1 LDVAL
6 APAECLW
13 PLEWRRQVAGCNLAD
28 RAGKDDAAMRTKP
41 LLGRKAWF
49 GPRQLGWGLS
59 PVSAE
64 GWVVTAAAAAAAV
77 GLAVADR
84 RDRWTA
90 LIARKSA
97 IVVIPLVVIVF
108 LKGTSPGG
116 RRAWKEFRASQE
128 RGGQ

>member
-1 LDVAL
+1 
-6 APAECLW
+6 
-13 PLEWRRQVAGCNLAD
+13 
-28 RAGKDDAAMRTKP
+28 MRTKP

-49 GPRQLGWGLS
+49 GPRQVGWGLS
-59 PVSAE
+59 PASAE

-84 RDRWTA
+84 SDRWTA

-97 IVVIPLVVIVF
+97 IVVIPLVIIVF

-116 RRAWKEFRASQE
+116 RRAWKEFQASKE

>member
-1 LDVAL
+1 
-6 APAECLW
+6 
-13 PLEWRRQVAGCNLAD
+13 
-28 RAGKDDAAMRTKP
+28 MRTKP

-49 GPRQLGWGLS
+49 GPRQVGWGLS

-64 GWVVTAAAAAAAV
+64 GWAVTAAAAAATV
-77 GLAVADR
+77 GLAAADR
-84 RDRWTA
+84 SDRWSV

-116 RRAWKEFRASQE
+116 RRAWKEFQASKA
-128 RGGQ
+128 RGDQ

>member
-1 LDVAL
+1 LVG
-6 APAECLW
+6 W
-13 PLEWRRQVAGCNLAD
+13 
-28 RAGKDDAAMRTKP
+28 
-41 LLGRKAWF
+41 KAWF

-64 GWVVTAAAAAAAV
+64 GWVVTAAAAAAV

-97 IVVIPLVVIVF
+97 VVVIPLVVIVF

-116 RRAWKEFRASQE
+116 RRAWEEFRASRE

>member
-1 LDVAL
+1 V
-6 APAECLW
+6 
-13 PLEWRRQVAGCNLAD
+13 
-28 RAGKDDAAMRTKP
+28 
-41 LLGRKAWF
+41 
-49 GPRQLGWGLS
+49 GWGLS
-59 PVSAE
+59 PASAE

-84 RDRWTA
+84 SDRWTA

-97 IVVIPLVVIVF
+97 IVVIPLVIIVF

-116 RRAWKEFRASQE
+116 RRAWEEFQARKE

>member
-1 LDVAL
+1 
-6 APAECLW
+6 
-13 PLEWRRQVAGCNLAD
+13 
-28 RAGKDDAAMRTKP
+28 MRTKP

-49 GPRQLGWGLS
+49 GPRQVGWGLS
-59 PVSAE
+59 PISVE
-64 GWVVTAAAAAAAV
+64 GWGVTAAAAAAAV

-84 RDRWTA
+84 SDRWTA

-97 IVVIPLVVIVF
+97 IVVTPLVVIVF

-116 RRAWKEFRASQE
+116 RRAWKEFQASKE